1 MAFEPI
7 KTQEELDEILK
18 DRLERKERTVREEV
32 EKELEKKYSDY
43 KDLKETN
50 KSLTNQVNTFKDSKT
65 TLENQLEELKGKVKN
80 YEIKETKQRIAIENG
95 LPIKFANRLQGE
107 DEEALIE
114 DAKAFSEY
122 FKRNEDPAPDVNNE
136 PNVNDDEK
144 VAGYKQLLNNI
155 KGER

>member
-65 TLENQLEELKGKVKN
+65 TLENQLEELKGQVKD

-136 PNVNDDEK
+136 PNVDDDK

>member
-50 KSLTNQVNTFKDSKT
+50 KSLTNQVSTFKDSKT
-65 TLENQLEELKGKVKN
+65 TLENQLEELKCQVKN

-136 PNVNDDEK
+136 PNVDDDK